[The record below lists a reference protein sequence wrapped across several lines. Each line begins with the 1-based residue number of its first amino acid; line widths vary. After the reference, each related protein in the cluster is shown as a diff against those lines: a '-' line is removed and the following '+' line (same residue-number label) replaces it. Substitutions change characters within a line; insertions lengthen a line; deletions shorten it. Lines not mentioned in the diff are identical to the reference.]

1 MAKHETEAKQA
12 GPREPHPLEK
22 HAERDTAIGYLEIP
36 CKGGPDSIFVRVEM
50 PIAEALDR
58 ADRILGPDRRA
69 IMMTQVHY
77 RMEHSS

>member
-1 MAKHETEAKQA
+1 MKSEPKEIVA
-12 GPREPHPLEK
+12 REPHPLEK

-77 RMEHSS
+77 RMEHGS